1 MIGRPILQL
10 LSWLSSLVTLRFS
23 ARNDNLTLQSPL
35 WLLVRFTIQSTSRAR
50 VINSIMSLPQCM
62 EDGEETVVTGTC
74 NHLFTAYRKFRYLD
88 SKVKSRSN

>member
-10 LSWLSSLVTLRFS
+10 LSCLSSLVTLRFS

-50 VINSIMSLPQCM
+50 VINTMSQCM
-62 EDGEETVVTGTC
+62 EDSEEQRVVTGTC

-88 SKVKSRSN
+88 SKVKSRSK